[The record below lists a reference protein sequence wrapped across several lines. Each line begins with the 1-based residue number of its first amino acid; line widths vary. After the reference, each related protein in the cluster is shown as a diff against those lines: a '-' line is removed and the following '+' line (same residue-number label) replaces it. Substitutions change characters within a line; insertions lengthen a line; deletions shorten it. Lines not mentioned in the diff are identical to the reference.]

1 VHNLGRGAHEIHVEI
16 GFDRVNALERLPRLL
31 DTAGVRQ
38 REVWIARNG
47 APEMRPRLGVFRRRE
62 AVRVPQAALI
72 RFPGAEALGRMPVG
86 PYRDWQSGA

>member
-1 VHNLGRGAHEIHVEI
+1 VAR
-16 GFDRVNALERLPRLL
+16 
-31 DTAGVRQ
+31 

-72 RFPGAEALGRMPVG
+72 RFPGAEALGRFAVG
-86 PYRDWQSGA
+86 AFALGATQRRFDRGHDGQGHLVLNRENVV